1 MARRHGSKGS
11 VEMDPTGGAT
21 AVPVAALNNWT
32 LDLARDRADATC
44 YGDLNKVVVQGLP
57 DVSGDLG
64 GIWDEAES
72 TVLFG
77 VALGDV
83 AALLK
88 LIPSTLAPTYLFT
101 GLAYLDAGIEVA
113 HDGAITVSGSFAA
126 AGPWTMEPAT
136 PPGVLAGQGAPIS
149 AAR

>member
-11 VEMDPTGGAT
+11 VEMDPTGGAL
-21 AVPVAALNNWT
+21 AVVVASLNKWS
-32 LDLARDRADATC
+32 LDMARDRADATC
-44 YGDLNKVVVQGLP
+44 FGDTNKVYVQGLP
-57 DVSGDLG
+57 DIKGDLG
-64 GIWDEAES
+64 GIWDEAAS
-72 TVLFG
+72 QPLFE

-113 HDGAITVSGSFAA
+113 HDGAVTVKGSFVA
-126 AGPWTMEPAT
+126 AGPWTMEPAG
-136 PPGVLAGQGAPIS
+136 P
-149 AAR
+149 